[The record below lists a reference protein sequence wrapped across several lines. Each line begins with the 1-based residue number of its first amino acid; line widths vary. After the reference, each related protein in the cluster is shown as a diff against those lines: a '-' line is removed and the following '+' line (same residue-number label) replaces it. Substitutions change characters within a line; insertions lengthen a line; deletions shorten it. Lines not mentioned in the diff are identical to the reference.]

1 MILNLNLKTCLQIA
15 INFYE
20 KLKRQKKKKKG
31 TSERESERASE
42 RERKQIP
49 KSRFIFVQNNNKKK
63 TQRKR
68 RIHLCSPGRSSGVG
82 APRGEGR
89 PRGPRGLRERPC
101 SRCRPGARGGA
112 PTPGPYTPHAPSF
125 YSKALTVTR
134 GRHPP
139 PPTSDPHKGPALA
152 EPQATDGGR
161 GREGARAPRPP
172 PAYATPGVGPRERA
186 RCPAETPAPRASR
199 GLGAPSSVTSVLLVL
214 FFFFFKGKLAEKK
227 AVFAPSPARPPPRK
241 SQDPARRPRG
251 AGPAWRAPRSADGT
265 GQGPPLPPAPQR
277 GPLARTPPRSQ

>member
-1 MILNLNLKTCLQIA
+1 M
-15 INFYE
+15 
-20 KLKRQKKKKKG
+20 
-31 TSERESERASE
+31 
-42 RERKQIP
+42 
-49 KSRFIFVQNNNKKK
+49 
-63 TQRKR
+63 
-68 RIHLCSPGRSSGVG
+68 CSPGRSSGVG

-214 FFFFFKGKLAEKK
+214 FFFFLKGNLRKRRRFSLPPPR
-227 AVFAPSPARPPPRK
+227 APHPGSLRIPLGGRAARARPGVRPAAQTEQARDPHSLPPPREVPSPAPRPARNKPTPNPRPSPGRGRPARRRGDCTNPGPHLRPLPRPARPLCLNRAPARPPQ
-241 SQDPARRPRG
+241 SHTVYRRG
-251 AGPAWRAPRSADGT
+251 SILFLFFKLRS
-265 GQGPPLPPAPQR
+265 
-277 GPLARTPPRSQ
+277 